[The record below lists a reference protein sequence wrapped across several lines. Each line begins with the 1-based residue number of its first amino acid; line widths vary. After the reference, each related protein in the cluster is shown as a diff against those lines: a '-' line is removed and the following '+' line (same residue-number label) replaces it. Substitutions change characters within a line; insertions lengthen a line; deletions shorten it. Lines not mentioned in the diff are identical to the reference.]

1 MHFKLCWN
9 LLFFFWE
16 MTTDRSDNKPS
27 TLLETCNGHI
37 TCKNAH
43 RSHVAL
49 FICITC
55 VPINKIQGG
64 SKKKRVF
71 SNVFWP
77 WVLLQQNVICP
88 YINNDNDVELV
99 VVCILCYTSTEEEKK
114 KLPIKA
120 SCCQNSRTIIISRD
134 LEPVWKK
141 IRFASIDRIALQSS
155 FSIQNL
161 FKFFTL
167 IFFVKSF
174 SRKFTWKSFHE
185 KF

>member
-1 MHFKLCWN
+1 MCKRVVNISQLEIRSMIGWLARSTNQRHVFQLTLCFKTLAHDPAQKIHNRKCISSCVLN

-77 WVLLQQNVICP
+77 H
-88 YINNDNDVELV
+88 EF
-99 VVCILCYTSTEEEKK
+99 CYNKT
-114 KLPIKA
+114 
-120 SCCQNSRTIIISRD
+120 
-134 LEPVWKK
+134 
-141 IRFASIDRIALQSS
+141 
-155 FSIQNL
+155 L
-161 FKFFTL
+161 FVH
-167 IFFVKSF
+167 I
-174 SRKFTWKSFHE
+174 
-185 KF
+185 

>member
-1 MHFKLCWN
+1 MHFNLCFEFTI
-9 LLFFFWE
+9 FFFWE

-114 KLPIKA
+114 KASHKSQLLPKFK
-120 SCCQNSRTIIISRD
+120 NDNHLKRSRAGM
-134 LEPVWKK
+134 EKK
-141 IRFASIDRIALQSS
+141 LDSHQ
-155 FSIQNL
+155 
-161 FKFFTL
+161 
-167 IFFVKSF
+167 
-174 SRKFTWKSFHE
+174 
-185 KF
+185 

>member
-1 MHFKLCWN
+1 MQAYCKHKSIGNQHLWLVDLLGQPIRGTFSNWLYASKTLSHDPAQKIHIENAFQVVCLN

-77 WVLLQQNVICP
+77 H
-88 YINNDNDVELV
+88 EF
-99 VVCILCYTSTEEEKK
+99 CYNKT
-114 KLPIKA
+114 
-120 SCCQNSRTIIISRD
+120 
-134 LEPVWKK
+134 
-141 IRFASIDRIALQSS
+141 
-155 FSIQNL
+155 L
-161 FKFFTL
+161 FVH
-167 IFFVKSF
+167 I
-174 SRKFTWKSFHE
+174 
-185 KF
+185 